1 MRNRDELIRSFK
13 DYSGQTII
21 RIEAGSQTGV
31 LGPFADWLN
40 DPKHCLVG
48 VKSQHQDEASS

>member
-31 LGPFADWLN
+31 LGLLDDWFN
-40 DPKHCLVG
+40 DPKHRLVD
-48 VKSQHQDEASS
+48 VKSQHQDEVSS